1 MASTDKV
8 LGTIA
13 AMNTLIEN
21 FPMSILDMM
30 HGKQYTSMFDFII
43 DVLNACGVDT
53 NEIIDYLLQEIY
65 GIEASIQADK
75 EAFLNDVRNGS
86 LEVND
91 QSTFLQILE
100 YSIKGI
106 LMGLLSG
113 IFSCSA
119 IPVLPNKMFD
129 APNDDSFPHDKD
141 TPLFRLLKNK
151 SLEPFLVPISAIDP
165 MGMLKVAPTS
175 EDGRLL
181 YAIEGYDV
189 YYKKEYVEEITYRTK
204 LETIPQGVT
213 KLVKTYVEEP
223 LFTKQI
229 SLFMEM
235 TEEGNEYAEDINVFK
250 LSESANTD
258 ISINISF
265 SPYNSNDVLNYECY
279 IPEGSLVSDIFLVSP
294 VDLTNKHTTI
304 HSITINGTNGFDAG
318 EKTWIYLD
326 KSKSNEI
333 VQRWINKGSNS
344 LDNIKWGGENNEKKI
359 EEKYENVEATE
370 EIVMEVEY
378 PHSEFILQYVEC
390 QFNEIGD
397 KSIKRVSAVPKE
409 VSGEDAEY
417 IVCYKGLN
425 PNTLYQTMDMNAFIW
440 YTLNKGTKIP
450 QVEYNHMMWD
460 SRISAKKK
468 QILRKTDKEWN
479 NWYNSK
485 KKNTD
490 EFKYENNVINEE
502 TPIFPIIQ
510 LEPQGMA
517 ENELRIHLP
526 SQRYLMP
533 SKRKARY
540 NNSVIP
546 KIAFNSSIYKFNWDY
561 LNNIQIL
568 RPKLLLVGLCE
579 TLLGFSLSTIS
590 SLDVNFTK
598 KILEKKLANAVKSVV
613 EANDMEVEDCYMEFS
628 NDEVNT
634 MLEEMLLSRYSATTY
649 GGETATVRVHNTS
662 NYIDMLDKI
671 NKDAVIAGN
680 TTQIKKLVTEVT
692 GDPSTEGSINYGLQ
706 ISGDGNLIMKLI
718 WAIVMPILLSIFTPQ
733 VILLLF
739 INFELMGLI
748 SIDSALGQDFT
759 KIFNLILNKIF
770 ALVKSIILFIKDKII
785 ELLLI
790 FFYENILPL
799 LLKYELLILLERTT
813 YWLEILRS
821 AVSCLPTFKFKR
833 NKTIGSI
840 DEVNYAD
847 IINTRQIPEITN
859 PC

>member
-30 HGKQYTSMFDFII
+30 HSKQYTSMFDFIV

-91 QSTFLQILE
+91 QSTFLQTLE
-100 YSIKGI
+100 CSIKGI

-129 APNDDSFPHDKD
+129 TPNDDSFPHDKD
-141 TPLFRLLKNK
+141 TPLFKLLKNK
-151 SLEPFLVPISAIDP
+151 SLEPFLVPVSAIDP
-165 MGMLKVAPTS
+165 MGMLKIAPTS

-235 TEEGNEYAEDINVFK
+235 IEEGNEYAENINVFK

-304 HSITINGTNGFDAG
+304 HSITINGSNGFDAG

-326 KSKSNEI
+326 KSKSNDL
-333 VQRWINKGSNS
+333 VQQWINKGSNS

-359 EEKYENVEATE
+359 EEKYENVDTTE

-479 NWYNSK
+479 NWYDSK

-748 SIDSALGQDFT
+748 GIDSALGQDFT